1 MSLTGNGHV
10 RWKCVPIQCQP
21 SHKPQRTPRTTS
33 SSAPRPRTRSKR
45 EPLSG
50 APTRASSRSASAC
63 PACAMRS
70 QYHSCRVAP
79 MPLDPSRTV
88 AELRE
93 LQELTGDE
101 NGAQRV
107 AWTDTW
113 ERAREWLRGKVA
125 DTGAEEEID
134 AAGNQ
139 WFTLRGGSEKALLLG
154 GHIDS
159 VPNGGWLDGALNVM
173 AGVEVLRRIAEDGT
187 SRVTVR
193 LVNWAD
199 EEGARFGRSLF
210 GSSAAAG
217 SMADQDELRTRR
229 DANGIALPDALAEH
243 GVDLDRALDA
253 RSQLENA
260 AAYLE
265 LHIEQGPVLESM
277 DLPLGVVLGTFGV
290 ERHLVT
296 FRGQAAHAGST
307 PMDKRRDALA
317 GAAKLE
323 LEIREIAKR
332 TGGGAVCTMGGVVT
346 KPGIVTSV
354 VETAECLLDQ
364 RHLDATKLAA
374 MLGEAKRASEQI
386 AQGEDIDVQW
396 ERIWNIEP
404 ILFDDALIE
413 LADEAIAEVT
423 SGSHRLPS
431 GPLHD
436 AAEVARA
443 GVPTVMLFVQSLR
456 GLSHTK
462 LEDTKEEHLELAV
475 QALDRLA
482 AETIERVAA
491 G

>member
-1 MSLTGNGHV
+1 M
-10 RWKCVPIQCQP
+10 
-21 SHKPQRTPRTTS
+21 
-33 SSAPRPRTRSKR
+33 
-45 EPLSG
+45 
-50 APTRASSRSASAC
+50 
-63 PACAMRS
+63 
-70 QYHSCRVAP
+70 
-79 MPLDPSRTV
+79 LDPGRPV

-113 ERAREWLRGKVA
+113 QRAREWLRGKL
-125 DTGAEEEID
+125 DGIGAEETID

-139 WFTLRGGSEKALLLG
+139 WFTLGGDSERALLIG

-173 AGVEVLRRIAEDGT
+173 AGVEVLRRIAEERT
-187 SRVTVR
+187 PPVTVR

-217 SMADQDELRTRR
+217 SMADQEELRLRK
-229 DANGIALPDALAEH
+229 DADGVSLPDAIARFD
-243 GVDLDRALDA
+243 VDLDTALEA
-253 RSQLENA
+253 RSELENA

-265 LHIEQGPVLESM
+265 LHIEQGPVLEAL

-290 ERHLVT
+290 ERHQVT

-317 GAAKLE
+317 GAARLE

-332 TGGGAVCTMGGVVT
+332 IGEGAVCTMGGVVT

-364 RHLDATKLAA
+364 RHLDAVQLAE
-374 MLGEAKRASEQI
+374 MLSNAEAASRRFAEEENI
-386 AQGEDIDVQW
+386 EVEW

-404 ILFDDALIE
+404 ILFDERLIE
-413 LADEAIAEVT
+413 LADESITEVAG
-423 SGSHRLPS
+423 SSHRLPS

-443 GVPTVMLFVQSLR
+443 GVPTVMVFVQSLR

-462 LEDTKEEHLELAV
+462 LEDTKEEHLELSV

-482 AETIERVAA
+482 DKTLAMLGGEA
-491 G
+491 

>member
-1 MSLTGNGHV
+1 
-10 RWKCVPIQCQP
+10 
-21 SHKPQRTPRTTS
+21 
-33 SSAPRPRTRSKR
+33 
-45 EPLSG
+45 
-50 APTRASSRSASAC
+50 
-63 PACAMRS
+63 
-70 QYHSCRVAP
+70 
-79 MPLDPSRTV
+79 MPLDPARTV

-93 LQELTGDE
+93 LRALTGDE

-113 ERAREWLRGKVA
+113 EQARDWLRGKVEG
-125 DTGAEEEID
+125 TGAAEEID

-139 WFTLRGGSEKALLLG
+139 WFTLHGARDRALLIG

-159 VPNGGWLDGALNVM
+159 VPNGGWLDGCLNVM
-173 AGVEVLRRIAEDGT
+173 AGVEVLRRVAEDGEPPL
-187 SRVTVR
+187 TVR

-217 SMADQDELRTRR
+217 SMADQEELRAKV
-229 DANGIALPDALAEH
+229 DAAGVSLPEAVSAH

-253 RSQLENA
+253 RSHLENA

-290 ERHLVT
+290 ERNLVT

-307 PMDKRRDALA
+307 PMDRRRDALA

-364 RHLDATKLAA
+364 RHLDATTLAS
-374 MLGEAKRASEQI
+374 MLDEAKRASERF
-386 AQGEDIDVQW
+386 AGEEDVAVEW

-404 ILFDDALIE
+404 ILFDDELIE
-413 LADEAIAEVT
+413 LADESIREIA
-423 SGSHRLPS
+423 GQSHRLPS

-443 GVPTVMLFVQSLR
+443 GIPTVMLFVQSLR

-462 LEDTKEEHLELAV
+462 LEDTKPEHLELSV
-475 QALDRLA
+475 RALDTLA
-482 AETIERVAA
+482 SKTLAKLSSPDAETKR
-491 G
+491 GYS

>member
-1 MSLTGNGHV
+1 
-10 RWKCVPIQCQP
+10 
-21 SHKPQRTPRTTS
+21 
-33 SSAPRPRTRSKR
+33 
-45 EPLSG
+45 
-50 APTRASSRSASAC
+50 
-63 PACAMRS
+63 
-70 QYHSCRVAP
+70 
-79 MPLDPSRTV
+79 MPLDPRRTV
-88 AELRE
+88 DQLRELRE
-93 LQELTGDE
+93 LTGNED
-101 NGAQRV
+101 GAQRV
-107 AWTDTW
+107 AWTETW
-113 ERAREWLRGKVA
+113 AEARDWLRGKLEGV
-125 DTGAEEEID
+125 GAEASVD

-139 WFTLRGGSEKALLLG
+139 WFTVAGESKRALLIG

-159 VPNGGWLDGALNVM
+159 VPNGGWLDGCLNIL
-173 AGVEVLRRIAEDGT
+173 AGVAVLRRIASEGPPP
-187 SRVTVR
+187 VTVR

-217 SMADQDELRTRR
+217 SMADQSELRQRR

-253 RSQLENA
+253 RAELQSA

-277 DLPLGVVLGTFGV
+277 GIPLGVVLGTFGV
-290 ERHLVT
+290 ERHQVT

-307 PMDKRRDALA
+307 PMDRRRDALGA
-317 GAAKLE
+317 AAKLA
-323 LEIREIAKR
+323 LEIREIATR
-332 TGGGAVCTMGGVVT
+332 TGDGAVCTMGSVVT

-364 RHLDATKLAA
+364 RHLDAGKLAA
-374 MLGEAKRASEQI
+374 MLAEAKEA
-386 AQGEDIDVQW
+386 GERFAAEEDVEVEW
-396 ERIWNIEP
+396 ERVWAIEP
-404 ILFDDALIE
+404 ILFDEELIE
-413 LADEAIAEVT
+413 LADSAVREVT
-423 SGSHRLPS
+423 ETSHRLPS

-462 LEDTKEEHLELAV
+462 LEDTKPEHLELSV
-475 QALDRLA
+475 EALDRLA
-482 AETIERVAA
+482 SKTLDRLAELS

>member
-1 MSLTGNGHV
+1 M
-10 RWKCVPIQCQP
+10 
-21 SHKPQRTPRTTS
+21 
-33 SSAPRPRTRSKR
+33 A
-45 EPLSG
+45 
-50 APTRASSRSASAC
+50 
-63 PACAMRS
+63 
-70 QYHSCRVAP
+70 
-79 MPLDPSRTV
+79 LDPTRTV

-93 LQELTGDE
+93 LRDLTGDE

-107 AWTDTW
+107 AWTETW
-113 ERAREWLRGKVA
+113 EQAREWLRGKLEGIGLDETV
-125 DTGAEEEID
+125 D

-139 WFTLRGGSEKALLLG
+139 WFTLRGDSEHALLIG
-154 GHIDS
+154 GHLDS
-159 VPNGGWLDGALNVM
+159 VPNGGWLDGSLNVL
-173 AGVEVLRRIAEDGT
+173 AGAEVLRRIASEGAPP
-187 SRVTVR
+187 VTVR

-217 SMADQDELRTRR
+217 SMADQDEIRERT
-229 DANGIALPDALAEH
+229 DADGIRWVDALAEH

-253 RSQLENA
+253 RSELEDA

-290 ERHLVT
+290 ERHQVT

-317 GAAKLE
+317 AAARLE
-323 LEIREIAKR
+323 LEIRELAKR
-332 TGGGAVCTMGGVVT
+332 TGGGAVCTMGGVIT
-346 KPGIVTSV
+346 RPGIVTSV

-364 RHLDATKLAA
+364 RHLDAATLAS
-374 MLGEAKRASEQI
+374 MLAEAKAASERF
-386 AQGEDIDVQW
+386 AREEDVDVEW
-396 ERIWNIEP
+396 SRIWSIDP
-404 ILFDDALIE
+404 ILFDAELIE
-413 LADEAIAEVT
+413 LAEESVREVA
-423 SGSHRLPS
+423 GESHRLPS

-443 GVPTVMLFVQSLR
+443 GIPTVMLFVQSLR

-462 LEDTKEEHLELAV
+462 LEDTKPEHLELSV

-482 AETIERVAA
+482 TKTLARLAK
-491 G
+491 

>member
-1 MSLTGNGHV
+1 M
-10 RWKCVPIQCQP
+10 
-21 SHKPQRTPRTTS
+21 
-33 SSAPRPRTRSKR
+33 A
-45 EPLSG
+45 
-50 APTRASSRSASAC
+50 
-63 PACAMRS
+63 
-70 QYHSCRVAP
+70 
-79 MPLDPSRTV
+79 LDPSRTV

-93 LQELTGDE
+93 LQDLTGDE
-101 NGAQRV
+101 HGAQRV

-113 ERAREWLRGKVA
+113 ERAREWLRGKVEG
-125 DTGAEEEID
+125 TGAEETVD

-139 WFTLRGGSEKALLLG
+139 WFTLAGESDRAVLIG

-159 VPNGGWLDGALNVM
+159 VPNGGWLDGCLNLM
-173 AGVEVLRRIAEDGT
+173 AGVEVLRRLAAEG
-187 SRVTVR
+187 SPPATVR

-217 SMADQDELRTRR
+217 SMADQDELRQLR
-229 DANGIALPDALAEH
+229 DAEGTALPDALIEH

-253 RSQLENA
+253 RSELEGA

-265 LHIEQGPVLESM
+265 LHIEQGPVLEAM

-290 ERHLVT
+290 ERSRFT
-296 FRGQAAHAGST
+296 WRGQAAHAGST

-317 GAAKLE
+317 GAAKLA

-332 TGGGAVCTMGGVVT
+332 AGGGAVCTSGGVVT

-354 VETAECLLDQ
+354 VETAEQLLDQ
-364 RHLDATKLAA
+364 RHLDAGTLAT
-374 MLGEAKRASEQI
+374 MLQEAREAADRFAREENI
-386 AQGEDIDVQW
+386 EVEW

-404 ILFDDALIE
+404 ILFDDGLIE
-413 LADEAIAEVT
+413 LADEAVREVAGT
-423 SGSHRLPS
+423 SHKLPS

-443 GVPTVMLFVQSLR
+443 GIPTVMLFVQSLR

-462 LEDTKEEHLELAV
+462 LEDTKDEHLELSV
-475 QALDRLA
+475 QALDRLTDR
-482 AETIERVAA
+482 TISWIAS
-491 G
+491 GS

>member
-1 MSLTGNGHV
+1 V
-10 RWKCVPIQCQP
+10 
-21 SHKPQRTPRTTS
+21 
-33 SSAPRPRTRSKR
+33 
-45 EPLSG
+45 
-50 APTRASSRSASAC
+50 
-63 PACAMRS
+63 
-70 QYHSCRVAP
+70 
-79 MPLDPSRTV
+79 PLDPARTV
-88 AELRE
+88 AELKE
-93 LQELTGDE
+93 LGDLTADE

-107 AWTDTW
+107 AWTETW
-113 ERAREWLRGKVA
+113 EAARGWLREKLVGLPL
-125 DTGAEEEID
+125 EEETD
-134 AAGNQ
+134 QAGNQ
-139 WFTLRGGSEKALLLG
+139 WWTLRGSSEQEVLIG

-159 VPNGGWLDGALNVM
+159 VPNGGWLDGALNVV
-173 AGVEVLRRIAEDGT
+173 AGVEVLRRLAEDGKPA
-187 SRVTVR
+187 VTVR

-217 SMADQDELRTRR
+217 SMADQDELRQRR
-229 DANGIALPDALAEH
+229 DGEGTPLPDALAEH
-243 GVDLDRALDA
+243 GVELDRALDA
-253 RSQLENA
+253 RKQLENA

-277 DLPLGVVLGTFGV
+277 DLALGVVLGTFGV
-290 ERHLVT
+290 ERHQVT
-296 FRGQAAHAGST
+296 FTGQAAHAGST

-323 LEIREIAKR
+323 LEIREIARR
-332 TGGGAVCTMGGVVT
+332 TGEGAVCTMGGVVT
-346 KPGIVTSV
+346 RPGIVTSV

-364 RHLDATKLAA
+364 RHLDAGKLAE
-374 MLGEAKRASEQI
+374 MLSNAEAASRRFAHEEGI
-386 AQGEDIDVQW
+386 EVAW

-413 LADEAIAEVT
+413 LADESIREVV
-423 SGSHRLPS
+423 GESHRLPS

-475 QALDRLA
+475 EALDRLTDK
-482 AETIERVAA
+482 TIARVAA
-491 G
+491 LAVRNHKR